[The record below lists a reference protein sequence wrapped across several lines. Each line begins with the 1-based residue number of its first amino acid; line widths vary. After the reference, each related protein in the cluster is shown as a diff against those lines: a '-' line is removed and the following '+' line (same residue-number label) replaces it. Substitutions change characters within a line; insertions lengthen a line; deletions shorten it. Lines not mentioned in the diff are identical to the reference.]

1 MMYYDQSRAT
11 YDEAVAFCANYDAQL
26 VEIWNEDE
34 WLKVK
39 YNYYPTVKKTSKKSR
54 VL

>member
-11 YDEAVAFCANYDAQL
+11 YDEAVAFCANYGAQL

-39 YNYYPTVKKTSKKSR
+39 KGMAQNR
-54 VL
+54 GFN